1 VLPIVKLGLAAALTG
16 LLVALVGEWAVI
28 AGAFASDHGL
38 QTVVAGCVLDV
49 VVTGVLALMTY
60 GVVRDARP

>member
-1 VLPIVKLGLAAALTG
+1 MAIFKLGLAAALTG

-38 QTVVAGCVLDV
+38 ETILVGCVLDV
-49 VVTGVLALMTY
+49 LVTGVLALTIY
-60 GVVRDARP
+60 GVVRGASP